1 MGSESKFAGW
11 LDRVESVV
19 LSVASLVAFFES
31 GLLEWDELVKESPTQ
46 VFPRQAPKQ
55 GA

>member
-1 MGSESKFAGW
+1 MGSESRFAGW

-31 GLLEWDELVKESPTQ
+31 GLLEWDCIYGLANTNHW
-46 VFPRQAPKQ
+46 RDY
-55 GA
+55 